1 MSTFEHVSH
10 QQITKYSKKT
20 NVRSRK
26 KLEIKT
32 LYECFYE
39 QISVYGID
47 NILFEKTHI
56 IVLTTAKIRRI
67 SLIFD

>member
-1 MSTFEHVSH
+1 M
-10 QQITKYSKKT
+10 
-20 NVRSRK
+20 RPRK

-32 LYECFYE
+32 LYEYFYE
-39 QISVYGID
+39 QISVYRID

-56 IVLTTAKIRRI
+56 KVLTTAKIRRI

>member
-32 LYECFYE
+32 TVSLNPIMVDGTGMCGACR
-39 QISVYGID
+39 V
-47 NILFEKTHI
+47 THI
-56 IVLTTAKIRRI
+56 KVLTTAKIRRI

>member
-1 MSTFEHVSH
+1 MSTFEYVSH

-20 NVRSRK
+20 NMRPRK

-32 LYECFYE
+32 LYEYFYE
-39 QISVYGID
+39 QISVYRID
-47 NILFEKTHI
+47 NILFEKDSYKSSYYS
-56 IVLTTAKIRRI
+56 KIRRI

>member
-1 MSTFEHVSH
+1 MSTFEYVSH

-20 NVRSRK
+20 NMRPRK

-32 LYECFYE
+32 LYEYFYE
-39 QISVYGID
+39 QISVYRID

-56 IVLTTAKIRRI
+56 KVLTTAKIRRI